1 MALPRLVDHTHS
13 YMAHWFFIVRHMV
26 GDMRCEL
33 QNWHDHEDEKSIK
46 QQAPRRR
53 IYHKGCENRKRV
65 EKDKEG

>member
-1 MALPRLVDHTHS
+1 
-13 YMAHWFFIVRHMV
+13 MAHWFFIVRHMV